1 LRRQGLD
8 TREALMQA
16 GPRRL
21 RPIIMTTLATMGGM
35 LPLALGIEAGS
46 ATQAPLGTV
55 VVGGL
60 LTSTMLSLLVV
71 PTLYLWIDRNISA
84 RLRRRR
90 EASGNDQPP
99 ETPTTAKVRQPVGA
113 GS

>member
-1 LRRQGLD
+1 
-8 TREALMQA
+8 MQA

-71 PTLYLWIDRNISA
+71 PTLYLATDNFFTG
-84 RLRRRR
+84 LRRKRKT
-90 EASGNDQPP
+90 EVSPDFP
-99 ETPTTAKVRQPVGA
+99 EDPAMTERPPVGA
-113 GS
+113 ARADYTPVR